1 MSPRQEVIDMKITVI
16 GLGQMGGNMALT
28 LHKAGFDVTGSDVFD
43 TARER
48 LAGLELAVAAPTE
61 LPASDV
67 YLLSLPTSAQ
77 VREVI
82 EQTPNLLST
91 APRGSVIVDTST
103 SDPVISRELAA
114 KVLDAGLEWLDAPV
128 SGGPKGAASG
138 RLGML
143 LGGDPATVA
152 RLEPMLAAM
161 SAKRTHVGGPGSGHV
176 VKLANNYLCAT
187 NLLATAEA
195 VTLAAKAGVDP
206 AACLAGL
213 NSGSGR
219 SAVSEVNFPE
229 WILSGRFDS
238 GFTSGL
244 MRKDLRLA
252 SDAAAGLALDLG
264 LLEQVVAGWHA
275 DPEHPA
281 DSDDFNHIASPLLA
295 QAGLDFTTSDPRE
308 EPAR

>member
-1 MSPRQEVIDMKITVI
+1 MKITVI

-28 LHKAGFDVTGSDVFD
+28 LKSAGFDVTGSDVFEV
-43 TARER
+43 ARQR
-48 LAGLELAVAAPTE
+48 LAERGLNTVSPDA

-67 YLLSLPTSAQ
+67 YLLSLPTSDH

-82 EQTPNLLST
+82 ETSPGLLT
-91 APRGSVIVDTST
+91 LAPKGSVIVDTST
-103 SDPVISRELAA
+103 SDPVVSRELAA
-114 KVLDAGLEWLDAPV
+114 KVIDAGLEWLDAPV
-128 SGGPKGAASG
+128 SGGPKGAANG
-138 RLGML
+138 KLGML
-143 LGGDPATVA
+143 LGGETAT
-152 RLEPMLAAM
+152 LERVMPMLEAM

-187 NLLATAEA
+187 NLIATAEA

-219 SAVSEVNFPE
+219 SAISEVNFPE

-252 SDAAAGLALDLG
+252 RDAAAGLELDLG
-264 LLEQVVAGWHA
+264 LLQRVVEGWHA
-275 DPEHPA
+275 DAERPTDA
-281 DSDDFNHIASPLLA
+281 DDFNHITSPILA
-295 QAGLDFTTSDPRE
+295 QADIDFVQAQASKSSDASDEETS
-308 EPAR
+308 A

>member
-1 MSPRQEVIDMKITVI
+1 MKITVI

-28 LHKAGFDVTGSDVFD
+28 LKSAGFDVTGSDVFKA
-43 TARER
+43 ARQR
-48 LAGLELAVAAPTE
+48 LAEQGLPTVSPE
-61 LPASDV
+61 SLPASDV
-67 YLLSLPTSAQ
+67 YLLSLPTSDH

-82 EQTPNLLST
+82 EKSPGLLAL
-91 APRGSVIVDTST
+91 APKGSVIADTST
-103 SDPVISRELAA
+103 SDPVVSRELAA
-114 KVLDAGLEWLDAPV
+114 KVINAGLEWLDAPV
-128 SGGPKGAASG
+128 SGGPKGAANG
-138 RLGML
+138 KLGML
-143 LGGDPATVA
+143 LGGDMATIE
-152 RLEPMLAAM
+152 RLMPMLEAM
-161 SAKRTHVGGPGSGHV
+161 SVRRTHVGGPGSGHV

-187 NLLATAEA
+187 NLIATAEA

-252 SDAAAGLALDLG
+252 RDAAAGLELDLE
-264 LLEQVVAGWHA
+264 LLQQVVAGWHA
-275 DPEHPA
+275 SADQPA
-281 DSDDFNHIASPLLA
+281 DADDFNRITSPILA
-295 QAGLDFTTSDPRE
+295 QAGVDFAPSAASDEETS
-308 EPAR
+308 A

>member
-1 MSPRQEVIDMKITVI
+1 MKITVI

-28 LHKAGFDVTGSDVFD
+28 LQSAGFDVTGSDVFEA
-43 TARER
+43 ARQR
-48 LAGLELAVAAPTE
+48 LAERGLATVSPNAI
-61 LPASDV
+61 PASDV
-67 YLLSLPTSAQ
+67 YLLSLPTADH
-77 VREVI
+77 VRDVI
-82 EQTPNLLST
+82 EKSPGLLEL
-91 APRGSVIVDTST
+91 APKGSVIVDTST

-114 KVLDAGLEWLDAPV
+114 KVVDAGLEWLDAPV

-138 RLGML
+138 KLGML
-143 LGGDPATVA
+143 LGGDMATIE
-152 RLEPMLAAM
+152 RLMPMLEAM

-187 NLLATAEA
+187 NLIATAEA

-206 AACLAGL
+206 AACLTGL

-219 SAVSEVNFPE
+219 SAISEVNFPE

-252 SDAAAGLALDLG
+252 RAAADGLDLDLALLQ
-264 LLEQVVAGWHA
+264 QVVAGWHVDA
-275 DPEHPA
+275 DHPA
-281 DSDDFNHIASPLLA
+281 DADDFNHITSPILA
-295 QAGLDFTTSDPRE
+295 QAGIVFAQPTASDSTTSDGE
-308 EPAR
+308 TSA

>member
-1 MSPRQEVIDMKITVI
+1 MKITVI

-28 LHKAGFDVTGSDVFD
+28 LRRAGFDVTGSDVF
-43 TARER
+43 ARARRR
-48 LAGLELAVAAPTE
+48 LAAQGLATVDPEA

-82 EQTPNLLST
+82 ESRPNLLAS
-91 APRGSVIVDTST
+91 APKGSVIVDTST
-103 SDPVISRELAA
+103 SDPVVSRELAA
-114 KVLDAGLEWLDAPV
+114 KAIAAGLEWLDAPV
-128 SGGPKGAASG
+128 SGGPAGAASG
-138 RLGML
+138 KLGML
-143 LGGDPATVA
+143 LGGESATVE
-152 RLEPMLAAM
+152 RVTPMLEAM

-176 VKLANNYLCAT
+176 VKLANNYLCAA
-187 NLLATAEA
+187 NLIATAEA

-219 SAVSEVNFPE
+219 SAVSEVNFPA

-252 SDAAAGLALDLG
+252 RDAAAGLELDLA
-264 LLEQVVAGWHA
+264 LLQRVVDGWHA
-275 DPEHPA
+275 DPDHPG
-281 DSDDFNHIASPLLA
+281 DGDDFNHIASPILA
-295 QAGLDFTTSDPRE
+295 QAGVDFTDAAARDEETS
-308 EPAR
+308 A

>member
-1 MSPRQEVIDMKITVI
+1 MRICVI

-28 LHKAGFDVTGSDVFD
+28 LQSAGFDVTGSDLFES
-43 TARER
+43 TRQRLTER
-48 LAGLELAVAAPTE
+48 GLPVVAPEE

-82 EQTPNLLST
+82 ETSPGLLGL
-91 APRGSVIVDTST
+91 APKGSVIVDTST

-114 KVLDAGLEWLDAPV
+114 KVQAAGLAWLDAPV
-128 SGGPKGAASG
+128 SGGPKGAATG
-138 RLGML
+138 KLGML
-143 LGGDPATVA
+143 LGGETATIE
-152 RLEPMLAAM
+152 RLAPMLEAM
-161 SAKRTHVGGPGSGHV
+161 SARYTHVGGPGSGHV
-176 VKLANNYLCAT
+176 VKLANNYLCAAH
-187 NLLATAEA
+187 LLTTAEA
-195 VTLAAKAGVDP
+195 VAMAARAGVDP

-238 GFTSGL
+238 GFTTGL

-252 SDAAAGLALDLG
+252 RDAAERFDMPPG
-264 LLEQVVAGWHA
+264 LLDAVVEAWHA

-281 DSDDFNHIASPLLA
+281 DGDDFNRIAGALLA
-295 QAGLDFTTSDPRE
+295 AAAPAE
-308 EPAR
+308 EAAP

>member
-1 MSPRQEVIDMKITVI
+1 MKITVI

-28 LHKAGFDVTGSDVFD
+28 LKRAGFDITGSDVFEAARQRLGNQGLD
-43 TARER
+43 TVTPDAI
-48 LAGLELAVAAPTE
+48 
-61 LPASDV
+61 PASDV
-67 YLLSLPTSAQ
+67 YLLSLPTSDH

-82 EQTPNLLST
+82 ETSPGLLT
-91 APRGSVIVDTST
+91 LAPKGSVIVDTST
-103 SDPVISRELAA
+103 SDPVVSRELAA
-114 KVLDAGLEWLDAPV
+114 KVIDAGLEWLDAPV
-128 SGGPKGAASG
+128 SGGPLGAANG
-138 RLGML
+138 KLGML
-143 LGGDPATVA
+143 LGGDMTTIERVM
-152 RLEPMLAAM
+152 PMLEAM

-187 NLLATAEA
+187 HLIATAEA

-219 SAVSEVNFPE
+219 SAISEVNFPE

-252 SDAAAGLALDLG
+252 RDAAEGLDLDLALLD
-264 LLEQVVAGWHA
+264 QVVAGWHA
-275 DPEHPA
+275 NVDQPA
-281 DSDDFNHIASPLLA
+281 DADDFNHITSAILA
-295 QAGLDFTTSDPRE
+295 QAGMDFAHSAASDE
-308 EPAR
+308 GTPA

>member
-1 MSPRQEVIDMKITVI
+1 MKITVI

-28 LHKAGFDVTGSDVFD
+28 LKRAGLDVTGSDVFEA
-43 TARER
+43 ARQR
-48 LAGLELAVAAPTE
+48 LADQGLDTVTSDAI
-61 LPASDV
+61 PASDV
-67 YLLSLPTSAQ
+67 YLLSLPTSDH

-82 EQTPNLLST
+82 ETSPGLLT
-91 APRGSVIVDTST
+91 LAPRNSVIVDTST
-103 SDPVISRELAA
+103 SDPVVSRELAA
-114 KVLDAGLEWLDAPV
+114 KVIDAGLEWLDAPV

-138 RLGML
+138 KLGML
-143 LGGDPATVA
+143 LGGDMATIERVM
-152 RLEPMLAAM
+152 PMLEAM

-187 NLLATAEA
+187 NLIATAEA

-206 AACLAGL
+206 AACLVGL

-219 SAVSEVNFPE
+219 SAISEVNFPD

-252 SDAAAGLALDLG
+252 RDAAEGLDLDLALLD
-264 LLEQVVAGWHA
+264 QVVAGWHA
-275 DPEHPA
+275 NADRPA
-281 DSDDFNHIASPLLA
+281 DADDFNYITSPILA
-295 QAGLDFTTSDPRE
+295 KAGIDFAPSAAGDEETS
-308 EPAR
+308 A